1 MTDLSHQYR
10 EMAALA
16 RSSAASAA
24 LENVKR
30 LHLQS
35 ADRLDQIA
43 HGLECVTRAKSR
55 NEAAKA
61 LASL

>member
-16 RSSAASAA
+16 RSSAASA

-43 HGLECVTRAKSR
+43 HGLERVTRAKSR
-55 NEAAKA
+55 DEAAKA